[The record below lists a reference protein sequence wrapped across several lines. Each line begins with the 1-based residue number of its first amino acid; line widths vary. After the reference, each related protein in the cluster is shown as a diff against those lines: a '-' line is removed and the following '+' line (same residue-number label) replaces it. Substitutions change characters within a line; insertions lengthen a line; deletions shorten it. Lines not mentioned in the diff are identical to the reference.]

1 MSQSIKTVPRRRFRL
16 PGLRQRSDG
25 MTETS
30 GTSVSRRRAVQTLGI
45 SGAVVAFNAAT
56 GLWATAAEA
65 ATANAL
71 DKLPRFDG
79 TLHID
84 AATRKQY
91 AQDYGRIVHEYPLAV
106 LKPAS
111 AADVRRMLV
120 FARRH
125 GIRIVGRGQGH
136 TVFGQSQLLAGVVI
150 DISHLRTIHSIT
162 TDEID
167 VDTGIRWNAL
177 LKATLKQG
185 LMPPALTD
193 YIGQTVGGTLSVGG
207 IGGTAHRHGAQID
220 HVRELQVVTGDGRLV
235 VCSEQQEPDLFNA
248 ALAGQGQ
255 VAVIVRAKMALVRA
269 PLRIRVFDLI
279 YPDLQTMTAEVT
291 RLIDEGRFDFLEGFS
306 LPQANGI
313 WIHLLQ
319 AGTYYTPPSEPDD
332 TTLLA
337 GLHDVRAVMQIE
349 DLFFWDFANRVQVD
363 DSDVQLHPWID
374 LMLPYPAIDGF
385 VAHVEQTLKPVLPG
399 DVFSI
404 LLIPMKPSLF
414 TRPLFRAPASDHAF
428 GFGILR
434 YMPPG
439 DEQAVS
445 EALAY
450 NRQLFDRCLALGGTH
465 YPISA
470 VRLEREDWER
480 HYGAEF
486 SRLATA
492 KARYDTDNVIGS
504 GPDIF

>member
-1 MSQSIKTVPRRRFRL
+1 MDQPFG
-16 PGLRQRSDG
+16 PQP
-25 MTETS
+25 
-30 GTSVSRRRAVQTLGI
+30 SRRRTLQTLGI
-45 SGAVVAFNAAT
+45 GGAVVAFNTAT
-56 GLWATAAEA
+56 GLWATSAEA
-65 ATANAL
+65 AADKAPDN
-71 DKLPRFDG
+71 KLPRFDG
-79 TLHID
+79 SLHID

-91 AQDYGRIVHEYPLAV
+91 ARDYGGIVHEYPLAV
-106 LKPAS
+106 LKPGS

-150 DISHLRTIHSIT
+150 DISSLRTIHSIT
-162 TDEID
+162 AGEID
-167 VDTGIRWNAL
+167 VDAGIRWNAL

-185 LMPPALTD
+185 LMPPALPD

-207 IGGTAHRHGAQID
+207 IGGMVHRHGAQID
-220 HVRELQVVTGDGRLV
+220 QVRELQVVTGDGRIV
-235 VCSEQQEPDLFNA
+235 VCSGQQEPDLFNA

-255 VAVIVRAKMALVRA
+255 VAVILRAKMALVRA
-269 PLRIRVFDLI
+269 PLRIRLFNLI
-279 YPDLQTMTAEVT
+279 YADLPTMTAEAT

-306 LPQANGI
+306 LPQAGGL

-319 AGTYYTPPSEPDD
+319 AGTYYTPPSAPDD
-332 TTLLA
+332 DTLLA
-337 GLHDVRAVMQIE
+337 GLQDVRAVMQAE
-349 DLFFWDFANRVQVD
+349 DLFFWDFANRVQAD
-363 DSDVQLHPWID
+363 DADVQLHPWID

-385 VAHVEQTLKPVLPG
+385 VAHVERTLKPAAPG

-414 TRPLFRAPASDHAF
+414 TRPLFRAPASSHAF

-450 NRQLFDRCLALGGTH
+450 NRQLFDRCLALSGTH

-470 VRLEREDWER
+470 VQLEREDWER

-486 SRLATA
+486 SRLAAA
-492 KARYDTDNVIGS
+492 KAGYDPDNVIGS